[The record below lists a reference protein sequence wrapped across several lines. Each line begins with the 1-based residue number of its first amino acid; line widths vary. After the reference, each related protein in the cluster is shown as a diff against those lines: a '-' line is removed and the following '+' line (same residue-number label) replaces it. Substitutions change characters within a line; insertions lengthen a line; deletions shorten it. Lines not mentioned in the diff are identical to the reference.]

1 MKIEYRLLSL
11 MLLFAVAAG
20 ISGASAAEI
29 PQNAVNLTM
38 QQNASDPAQ
47 IIVDVNYSDDL
58 QDVDP
63 SIAVDAKLE
72 LVSGNITGSE
82 IKWYYTG
89 DLSGPFANYTV
100 PEGVNVVWLS
110 SFTNAPVP
118 QGDAKLYMEDGKSYR
133 WLFTIENAKGKVFTV
148 RANSTAFQMGPNGP
162 ENETVLNSTQLT
174 VDLQPHFALENL
186 TVTPVTGS
194 APLNVTV
201 SVKITNT
208 GVADDFTA
216 ELKVNGDVKDTKTV
230 NVATGETVT
239 VEFTYM
245 LPAGLYNV
253 TVNDL
258 APVSVTS
265 TPAAPAASPAPG
277 VYLKNVTVTLTGPA
291 GSVIYYTINGSNP
304 TVNSTRYTAPIL
316 LTKSATIKFIAVVNG
331 ASSAVSSAAYTVMK
345 PVTLSYYVKVKVK
358 KWYRKWYRYKVKKWY
373 RKWYRYRG
381 KWRYKWR
388 YYWTYKY
395 VKRTSSYWQIT

>member
-1 MKIEYRLLSL
+1 MLSL
-11 MLLFAVAAG
+11 MLLFAIAAG

-38 QQNASDPAQ
+38 QQNASDPTQ

-58 QDVDP
+58 QDVDQT
-63 SIAVDAKLE
+63 IAVDAKLE
-72 LVSGNITGSE
+72 LLSGNITGSE

-89 DLSGPFANYTV
+89 DLNGPFANYTV

-118 QGDAKLYMEDGKSYR
+118 QGQAKLYMEDGKSYR
-133 WLFTIENAKGKVFTV
+133 WLFVIENAKGKVFTV
-148 RANSTAFQMGPNGP
+148 RANSTAFQMGPDGP

-174 VDLQPHFALENL
+174 VDLQPHFTLENL
-186 TVTPVTGS
+186 TVTPVAGS
-194 APLNVTV
+194 APLDITVT
-201 SVKITNT
+201 VKITNT
-208 GVADDFTA
+208 GVEDDFTA
-216 ELKVNGDVKDTKTV
+216 ELRINGDVKDTETV
-230 NVATGETVT
+230 NVSTGETVT
-239 VEFTYM
+239 VTFTYT

-265 TPAAPAASPAPG
+265 TPSVPTASPAPG
-277 VYLKNVTVTLTGPA
+277 IYRNNVTVTLAGPE
-291 GSVIYYTINGSNP
+291 GSVIYYTLNGSNP

-316 LTKSATIKFIAVVNG
+316 LTKSATLKFIAVVNG
-331 ASSAVSSAAYTVMK
+331 ASSAVSSASYTVMK

-358 KWYRKWYRYKVKKWY
+358 KWYRKWYRYM
-373 RKWYRYRG
+373 G
-381 KWRYKWR
+381 KWRYSWR
-388 YYWTYKY
+388 YYWTYRY